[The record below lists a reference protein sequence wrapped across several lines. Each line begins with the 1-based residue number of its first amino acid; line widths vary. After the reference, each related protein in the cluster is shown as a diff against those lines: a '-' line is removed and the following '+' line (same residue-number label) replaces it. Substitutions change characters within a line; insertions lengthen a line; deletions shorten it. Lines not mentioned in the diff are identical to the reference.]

1 MKTVKLEEI
10 VRQKD
15 TELKLVV
22 EHLGRGQV
30 QEAIQNL
37 DRQGRVHQICGY
49 DQRISAIAKKYAKR
63 RRTRS
68 LCPPTIAPAWR
79 SIIAFTRNYKA
90 RVSSEAKSTQS
101 EH

>member
-49 DQRISAIAKKYAKR
+49 DNRILAIAKGYAKAPQN
-63 RRTRS
+63 TLVVS
-68 LCPPTIAPAWR
+68 PTIAPAWR

-101 EH
+101 QH